1 MRLEARQITDSVG
14 VVTSKT
20 TSNDL
25 TFERGWSFPVLLTP
39 LVGNRFYDSCI
50 PSLRLLFFPIVLLT
64 SYHLPVEQALTKI
77 FSTGTAAN
85 FLHQLF
91 VLSSFDESW
100 FRKETKMWCRSK
112 SWGKEAKN
120 FDLLWYISCYY
131 HVYYIVSKDF
141 FKNFI
146 ILTYTTLVS
155 LYYKTLCYRCIL
167 FILERLNFR
176 LKFYNFY
183 LHPVYKLLS
192 YYTYCKNI
200 FRSKNEG
207 TS

>member
-1 MRLEARQITDSVG
+1 MQKQILRQRIST
-14 VVTSKT
+14 
-20 TSNDL
+20 
-25 TFERGWSFPVLLTP
+25 
-39 LVGNRFYDSCI
+39 FYDI
-50 PSLRLLFFPIVLLT
+50 FRAIIIRLLF
-64 SYHLPVEQALTKI
+64 
-77 FSTGTAAN
+77 
-85 FLHQLF
+85 
-91 VLSSFDESW
+91 
-100 FRKETKMWCRSK
+100 
-112 SWGKEAKN
+112 
-120 FDLLWYISCYY
+120 
-131 HVYYIVSKDF
+131 VSKDF

-146 ILTYTTLVS
+146 ILTYTTLMS

-207 TS
+207 TSWLKRIHNNTFNVIIYSKLYVLSNIYVILYIYIYIYLRIKLTNNCY

>member
-1 MRLEARQITDSVG
+1 MNYRLNLFIWTWISLTWIKNHSEKYQWTITWIHHLYELVGSQTSLDKWSSYCTVNRRVIQKRDTCMRLEARQITDSVG

-85 FLHQLF
+85 FCINCLF
-91 VLSSFDESW
+91 FLRWVL
-100 FRKETKMWCRSK
+100 
-112 SWGKEAKN
+112 
-120 FDLLWYISCYY
+120 
-131 HVYYIVSKDF
+131 V
-141 FKNFI
+141 
-146 ILTYTTLVS
+146 
-155 LYYKTLCYRCIL
+155 
-167 FILERLNFR
+167 
-176 LKFYNFY
+176 
-183 LHPVYKLLS
+183 
-192 YYTYCKNI
+192 
-200 FRSKNEG
+200 
-207 TS
+207 

>member
-112 SWGKEAKN
+112 SWGKE
-120 FDLLWYISCYY
+120 FRPFMIYFVLLSF
-131 HVYYIVSKDF
+131 VYYLSRKI
-141 FKNFI
+141 
-146 ILTYTTLVS
+146 S
-155 LYYKTLCYRCIL
+155 LKISL
-167 FILERLNFR
+167 F
-176 LKFYNFY
+176 
-183 LHPVYKLLS
+183 
-192 YYTYCKNI
+192 
-200 FRSKNEG
+200 
-207 TS
+207 

>member
-100 FRKETKMWCRSK
+100 FRNQNVMQKQILRQRISTFYDIFR
-112 SWGKEAKN
+112 AIIIR
-120 FDLLWYISCYY
+120 LLF
-131 HVYYIVSKDF
+131 VSKDF

>member
-100 FRKETKMWCRSK
+100 FRNQNVMQKQILRQRISTFYDIFR
-112 SWGKEAKN
+112 AIIIR
-120 FDLLWYISCYY
+120 LLF
-131 HVYYIVSKDF
+131 VSKDF

-146 ILTYTTLVS
+146 ILTYTTLMS

-167 FILERLNFR
+167 FIRKI
-176 LKFYNFY
+176 KF
-183 LHPVYKLLS
+183 
-192 YYTYCKNI
+192 
-200 FRSKNEG
+200 
-207 TS
+207 